1 MENKKQ
7 VCSSSSSSSSL
18 DHLFG
23 PKDSSSSSRSGIFG
37 IIFPPPSMVPGRKF
51 NSSGIIGPWNN
62 QGLPHHDRYG
72 NQDHSIGSGG
82 QSSGTTNKDESAS
95 LYNYETTAPC
105 NLCSSIH
112 YGGQENYYSLNT
124 TTTTG
129 SLSYLKK
136 DEEDNDPNGSNSS
149 GASRGN
155 WWQGMTAAHFI
166 TSFFFPKLLSILPS
180 PYWIL
185 AAA

>member
-23 PKDSSSSSRSGIFG
+23 PKDSSSSSSKSGIFG
-37 IIFPPPSMVPGRKF
+37 TIFPPPSMVPGRKF

-62 QGLPHHDRYG
+62 QGLPLHDRYG

-82 QSSGTTNKDESAS
+82 QSSGATYKDKSAS
-95 LYNYETTAPC
+95 LYDYETTAPC

-129 SLSYLKK
+129 FLGYKA
-136 DEEDNDPNGSNSS
+136 EEDNDPNGSNSS

-155 WWQGMTAAHFI
+155 WWQG
-166 TSFFFPKLLSILPS
+166 SL
-180 PYWIL
+180 YY
-185 AAA
+185 